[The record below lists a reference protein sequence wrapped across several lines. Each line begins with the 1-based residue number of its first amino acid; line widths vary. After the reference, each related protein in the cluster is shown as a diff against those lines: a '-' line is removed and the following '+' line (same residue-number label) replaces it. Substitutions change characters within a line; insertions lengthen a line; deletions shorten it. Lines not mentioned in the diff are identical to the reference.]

1 VHVRAIKCT
10 YQESVMKTYKGKWQP
25 DEVSTALVTR
35 CRGFTFAM
43 TAEGRNYVLR
53 EANSPSVI
61 SRAPNKTAIH
71 RDLALWLT
79 SYDAH

>member
-10 YQESVMKTYKGKWQP
+10 YQESAMKIYKGKWQP
-25 DEVSTALVTR
+25 DETALVTR
-35 CRGFTFAM
+35 CRGFTFTL
-43 TAEGRNYVLR
+43 TADGRNYVLR

-61 SRAPNKTAIH
+61 SRAPNKKVIH
-71 RDLALWLT
+71 QDLALWLN